1 MTISEARSWGMGTRT
16 ALPAGRGS
24 SLVGSIATF
33 RALAIL
39 AVLAVPGR
47 AAAQTPE
54 REVDTSRGPSSELYI
69 RKRPPAPEAPVLSPE
84 LKTLLA
90 STEKKR
96 DDKRLEAIGLLRAFL
111 DSKPTGESRA
121 EGTFKLAE
129 LLWEESRRLYLIRM
143 DEFTRAL
150 EKCAQK
156 QNSCEQ
162 PREPRIDLAEA
173 ETLYLDL
180 HDHHPSFRRM
190 DLVTYLIGFAEKEAQ
205 HEDAALVRFKE
216 VIERFPGSP
225 LYGDAWMMVGEHFFG
240 SADWAKAMEAYKH
253 IPDSAATSDLAT
265 FKIAWCEW
273 KLGNSIQ
280 AAKDFKRVL
289 DKAVAAERT
298 GTVAQRRRSAS
309 LRDEALQ
316 YMVVV
321 FTEDRS
327 ITPKE
332 VFDFLVSID
341 GEQYSRDVMVKV
353 AESYAA
359 QNEWERSNS
368 AYRFLIKMDPESIK
382 AADHQRSIIA
392 NWNSALD
399 VERAQEEITTLLANY
414 GPRSEW
420 AKAQRNREALARS
433 LDTTEDLVRV
443 TATNVHAEAQRRE
456 KALKRPEQ
464 KQCVTRPELPAEVIS
479 LYTRASNAYE
489 GYLIAFGPNKD
500 APGKTEKATDR
511 TADKVTEIRY
521 YRADIL
527 CFKLGK
533 VETAGDEYLAVGK
546 TAPVGKYHKDAL
558 FNAMNAFEL
567 ARPKDTAGRHQLYPV
582 DKKFGEAIDLYAT
595 LFPADKTLVGVI
607 FKNGQMFYDYN
618 DFDEAIKRFGVIVTK
633 YPDDENAGPA
643 GDRILSALNK
653 AADYENIESWAR
665 KLKKAKSFAAKD
677 QQDRLDRLIVEA
689 IQKSGDKYADAGK
702 YVEAAGFYMRV
713 PKETGDGK
721 LAAQAL
727 TNAGV
732 MYEKAKQPEKAADIY
747 LDLAEKY
754 GDKSPEI
761 AEKAAFS
768 AGQVYERVIYYDRAA
783 KAYELVWNRFRTG
796 TKAADALYNAALLR
810 QALGQNKEA
819 IAHYSEYTKKFKERK
834 DAPDVAFNIGVVYE
848 RSGDDGPA
856 YAAFTEY
863 ARVYRSTGK
872 RIVEAHTRAG
882 RTSFR
887 LGQLRRAKDDF
898 VAAQKIWKTATGKD
912 KKDGTTWA
920 AEARYYEGELVFREY
935 EKISLD
941 VKPKLL
947 EKTLKAKG
955 KMLADA
961 EKVYTS
967 VIDYQDLKWAT
978 AALFRVGQVYDGFA
992 EALATAASKPPASL
1006 TPDQVQ
1012 AYQDGINAYVVEIQ
1026 DKAVALYTAGYQKA
1040 IQMQVYDEYTAKIRE
1055 ALGRI
1060 AADKFPPEKESRT
1073 RERISDRPPNPEIIQ
1088 EVAR

>member
-1 MTISEARSWGMGTRT
+1 MTRT
-16 ALPAGRGS
+16 QRMLRAALAVAAAVLPA
-24 SLVGSIATF
+24 A
-33 RALAIL
+33 
-39 AVLAVPGR
+39 
-47 AAAQTPE
+47 AAAQPTAPE
-54 REVDTSRGPSSELYI
+54 RQVDTSRGPTSELYI
-69 RKRPPAPEAPVLSPE
+69 RKRPPAPEAPVLSAE

-129 LLWEESRRLYLIRM
+129 LLWEEARRLYLIKMEDFSRQ
-143 DEFTRAL
+143 L
-150 EKCAQK
+150 EACAQK

-173 ETLYLDL
+173 EALYVDL
-180 HDHHPSFRRM
+180 HEHHPEFRRM

-205 HEDAALVRFKE
+205 REDAAQARFSE
-216 VIERFPGSP
+216 VIERYPQSP
-225 LYGDAWMMVGEHFFG
+225 LYGDAWMMVGEHHFAA
-240 SADWAKAMEAYKH
+240 ADWSRAMEAYRH
-253 IPDSAATSDLAT
+253 IPDDAATSDLAT

-273 KLGNSIQ
+273 KLGNTIQ

-289 DKAVAAERT
+289 DKAVAAERS
-298 GTVAQRRRSAS
+298 GTEAQRRRSAS

-382 AADHQRSIIA
+382 AADYQRNIIS

-399 VERAQEEITTLLANY
+399 IDRAQEEIGVLLASF
-414 GPRSEW
+414 GPSSEW

-433 LDTTEDLVRV
+433 LDTTEELVRV
-443 TATNVHAEAQRRE
+443 TATNMHGEAQRRE
-456 KALKRPEQ
+456 KGLKRPEQ
-464 KQCVTRPELPAEVIS
+464 KQCVVKPDLPPDVLA
-479 LYTRASNAYE
+479 LYTRTAAAYD
-489 GYLIAFGPNKD
+489 GYLTAFGGGKPSPDRGDSPDK
-500 APGKTEKATDR
+500 APSSPAKATEKAI
-511 TADKVTEIRY
+511 EIRY

-527 CFKLGK
+527 CFKLAK
-533 VETAGDEYLAVGK
+533 VETAGDEYLAVGR
-546 TAPVGKYHKDAL
+546 TAPVGRYHKDAL
-558 FNAMNAFEL
+558 LNAMNAFEL
-567 ARPKDTAGRHQLYPV
+567 ARPKDTAGRRQLYPV

-607 FKNGQMFYDYN
+607 FKNGQMFYDYGE
-618 DFDEAIKRFGVIVTK
+618 FDEAIKRFGVIVTK

-653 AADYENIESWAR
+653 AADYENIETWAR
-665 KLKKAKSFAAKD
+665 KLKKAKAFSDRA

-689 IQKSGDKYADAGK
+689 IQKSGDKYALAGK
-702 YVEAAGFYMRV
+702 YIEAAAFYTRV
-713 PKETGDGK
+713 PKETSDAK
-721 LAAQAL
+721 VAAQAL

-732 MYEKAKQPEKAADIY
+732 MYEKARQPEKAADIY

-754 GDKSPEI
+754 GDRSPEI
-761 AEKAAFS
+761 AEKAAFA
-768 AGQVYERVIYYDRAA
+768 AGQVYEKVIYYDRAA

-819 IAHYSEYTKKFKERK
+819 IAHYAEYAKKFRERK
-834 DAPDVAFNIGVVYE
+834 DAPDVAFNIGVVHE
-848 RSGDDGPA
+848 NAGDDGPA
-856 YAAFTEY
+856 YAAFSDY
-863 ARVYRSTGK
+863 AKVYRSTGK
-872 RIVEAHTRAG
+872 RITEAHTRAG
-882 RTSFR
+882 RTALR
-887 LGQLRRAKDDF
+887 LGQLKKAKDDF
-898 VAAQKIWKTATGKD
+898 AAAQKTWKAATGKD
-912 KKDGTTWA
+912 KKDATTWA
-920 AEARYYEGELVFREY
+920 AEARYYEGELIFREY
-935 EKISLD
+935 EKVSLD
-941 VKPKLL
+941 VKPALL
-947 EKTLKAKG
+947 EKTLKTKG
-955 KMLADA
+955 KLLGDA

-992 EALATAASKPPASL
+992 EALSTAASKPPASL
-1006 TPDQVQ
+1006 TADQVS
-1012 AYQDGINAYVVEIQ
+1012 AYQDAINAYVVDIQ

-1060 AADKFPPEKESRT
+1060 AADKYPPEKESRT
-1073 RERISDRPPNPEIIQ
+1073 RERIGDRPPVPELVT

>member
-1 MTISEARSWGMGTRT
+1 MSTVTRRGGV
-16 ALPAGRGS
+16 PVAG
-24 SLVGSIATF
+24 LIATIAAVAAVTGVP
-33 RALAIL
+33 ALA
-39 AVLAVPGR
+39 G
-47 AAAQTPE
+47 AQTPE
-54 REVDTSRGPSSELYI
+54 REVSTSRGPASELYI
-69 RKRPPAPEAPVLSPE
+69 RKRPPAPEAPVLSTE

-90 STEKKR
+90 STEKRR
-96 DDKRLEAIGLLRAFL
+96 DDKRLEAIGLLRSFL

-129 LLWEESRRLYLIRM
+129 LLWEESRRLYLIKM
-143 DEFTRAL
+143 DEFSRAL

-156 QNSCEQ
+156 QNACEQ
-162 PREPRIDLAEA
+162 PHEPRIDLAEA
-173 ETLYLDL
+173 EALYLDL
-180 HDHHPSFRRM
+180 HDHHPGFRRM

-205 HEDAALVRFKE
+205 REDAALVRFNE
-216 VIERFPGSP
+216 VIERYPKSP
-225 LYGDAWMMVGEHFFG
+225 LYGDAWMMVGEHFFATA
-240 SADWAKAMEAYKH
+240 SWPRAMEAYHH
-253 IPDSAATSDLAT
+253 IPDDAATSDLAT

-273 KLGNSIQ
+273 KLGNTIQ

-289 DKAVAAERT
+289 DKSVVAERT
-298 GTVAQRRRSAS
+298 GTEAQRRRSAS

-341 GEQYSRDVMVKV
+341 GERYSRDVMVKV

-359 QNEWERSNS
+359 QTEWDRSNS

-382 AADHQRSIIA
+382 AADYQRNIVA

-399 VERAQEEITTLLANY
+399 VDRAQEEITVLLASY
-414 GPRSEW
+414 GPRSDW
-420 AKAQRNREALARS
+420 ARAQRNREALARS
-433 LDTTEDLVRV
+433 LETTEDLVRA
-443 TATNVHAEAQRRE
+443 TATNIHAEAQRRE
-456 KALKRPEQ
+456 KGLRRPEQ
-464 KQCVTRPELPAEVIS
+464 KQCITRPDLPAEVLS
-479 LYTRASNAYE
+479 LYTRASDAYE
-489 GYLIAFGPNKD
+489 SYLTAFGT
-500 APGKTEKATDR
+500 GKGSTEKTIE
-511 TADKVTEIRY
+511 KSTEIRY

-533 VETAGDEYLAVGK
+533 VEAAGDEYLAVGK
-546 TAPVGKYHKDAL
+546 SAPVGKYHKDAL

-618 DFDEAIKRFGVIVTK
+618 EFDEAIKRFGVIVTK

-653 AADYENIESWAR
+653 AADYENIETWAR
-665 KLKKAKSFAAKD
+665 KLKKAKAFAARD

-689 IQKSGDKYADAGK
+689 IQKSGDKYAEAGK
-702 YVEAAGFYMRV
+702 YVEAAGFYIRV
-713 PKETGDGK
+713 PKETGDPT

-732 MYEKAKQPEKAADIY
+732 MYEKAKQPEKAADLY

-754 GDKSPEI
+754 ASKSPAL
-761 AEKAAFS
+761 AEKAAFA
-768 AGQVYERVIYYDRAA
+768 AGQVYEKMIYYDRAA
-783 KAYELVWNRFRTG
+783 KAYELATRFSAG
-796 TKAADALYNAALLR
+796 TKTADALFNAGLLR

-819 IAHYSEYTKKFKERK
+819 IAHYAEYAKKFAARK
-834 DAPDVAFNIGVVYE
+834 DAADVAFNIGVVYE
-848 RSGDDGPA
+848 NAGDDGPA
-856 YAAFTEY
+856 YAAFSDY

-872 RIVEAHTRAG
+872 RIIEAHTRAG
-882 RTSFR
+882 RTALR
-887 LGQLRRAKDDF
+887 LGQLKRAKEDF
-898 VAAQKIWKTATGKD
+898 ATAQRIWKTTSGKD
-912 KKDGTTWA
+912 KKDGAWA
-920 AEARYYEGELVFREY
+920 AEARYYEGELIFREY
-935 EKISLD
+935 EKVSLD
-941 VKPKLL
+941 VKPALL
-947 EKTLKAKG
+947 EKTLKTKG
-955 KMLADA
+955 KLLADA

-967 VIDYQDLKWAT
+967 VIEYKDLKWAT

-992 EALATAASKPPASL
+992 EALATAASKPPRSL
-1006 TPDQVQ
+1006 TPEQVQ
-1012 AYQDGINAYVVEIQ
+1012 AYQDAINAYVVDIQ
-1026 DKAVALYTAGYQKA
+1026 DKAVTLYTAGYQKA
-1040 IQMQVYDEYTAKIRE
+1040 IDMQVYDDYTAKIRE

-1073 RERISDRPPNPEIIQ
+1073 RERIGDRPPTPELIT